1 MIMNKTAIKI
11 IISLVALGL
20 MIGSFLYIKKQE
32 KAKQE
37 GTLTVVLVDE
47 TGTEKRQRLTFQPND
62 TLVEILEQHFDLVIE
77 NRKLLKIANL
87 ETDFVHS
94 FIMIY
99 LNGSPARVG
108 IEQITLKDNLE
119 VRFVYTKVAGGQS

>member
-1 MIMNKTAIKI
+1 MNKTAIKI

-47 TGTEKRQRLTFQPND
+47 TGTEKRQRLNFQPND

-77 NRKLLKIANL
+77 NGKLLKIANL

>member
-1 MIMNKTAIKI
+1 MNKTAIKI

-47 TGTEKRQRLTFQPND
+47 TGTEKGND
-62 TLVEILEQHFDLVIE
+62 LLFNPTILW
-77 NRKLLKIANL
+77 LKFWSNIL
-87 ETDFVHS
+87 
-94 FIMIY
+94 I
-99 LNGSPARVG
+99 L
-108 IEQITLKDNLE
+108 
-119 VRFVYTKVAGGQS
+119 

>member
-47 TGTEKRQRLTFQPND
+47 TGTKKRQRLTLPGFIPVPSA
-62 TLVEILEQHFDLVIE
+62 LVGLTALFGMGRGDPH
-77 NRKLLKIANL
+77 RHSHLKVL
-87 ETDFVHS
+87 
-94 FIMIY
+94 
-99 LNGSPARVG
+99 
-108 IEQITLKDNLE
+108 
-119 VRFVYTKVAGGQS
+119 